1 MNHFVHGTALATLL
15 LTVTACSTT
24 NMTATPYEEGWRRAR
39 VESLGDI
46 QASSS
51 DRDMACQTALKGQA
65 DRTHLAVVSYS
76 YGGNPNLRARRQ
88 AVVNNNDALAPGDT
102 TYVKLGSCLES
113 LQLASQLGRN

>member
-1 MNHFVHGTALATLL
+1 MNHFVYGTALATLL
-15 LTVTACSTT
+15 LAITACSTA

-46 QASSS
+46 PASSF
-51 DRDMACQTALKGQA
+51 DRAVACQTELKGQA
-65 DRTHLAVVSYS
+65 DRRHLAVVSYS

-88 AVVNNNDALAPGDT
+88 AVVNNNAALAPGDT

-113 LQLASQLGRN
+113 LEIASQLGLN